1 MNRDYIARDPR
12 TGKPLTT
19 RRRKITAVNLAY
31 TPGDGAWD
39 AIPLD
44 RILPL
49 ANGEIEAIEVIWKDS
64 PKLLSRSDGI
74 RALPRVRGG
83 KSEGAHAALDLAL
96 LDIDPRLRTAGLAS
110 LPFCALQQTEHVF
123 DHLHELLDDID
134 GGVRNAAAKCLVIV
148 APVFP
153 SATEDTLRRELRLD
167 DQRRNTAF
175 EALKAISGTWPEVAE
190 LHIDELIREEDDDL
204 RARAAEILPRLTKH
218 HSATLWD
225 LIGWCLQDENVAV
238 RRHAARSLAPLAA
251 HAPKVAQ
258 IALEFALFDEDTRV
272 RNHAL
277 RAFKKLDPH
286 SFQMRAII
294 NDGSKHSDPS
304 VRTACINMI
313 PVIMT
318 EAEARDMANTLL
330 PQETDAKIIKIL
342 QDMVKDESLEGTEA
356 EKNKYLAPA
365 EKIIPEEGSLSMPP
379 PEALDAVKA
388 LAEGENSEGG
398 KGVGTTAVGQK
409 ADPVRRPTQDE
420 IYYGDDDFED
430 DFEDDS
436 EDDSEEGNEPQP
448 SP

>member
-1 MNRDYIARDPR
+1 MSRDYIARNPR
-12 TGKPLTT
+12 TGKPLSAG
-19 RRRKITAVNLAY
+19 RSKSVAINLAY

-49 ANGEIEAIEVIWKDS
+49 ANGELEAIEVIWKDQ

-74 RALPRVRGG
+74 RALPRIRGG
-83 KSEGAHAALDLAL
+83 RSEGAHAALDLAL
-96 LDIDPRLRTAGLAS
+96 LDIDPRLRVAGLAS
-110 LPFCALQQTEHVF
+110 LPFCALQQTESVF

-134 GGVRNAAAKCLVIV
+134 GGVRSAAAKCLVIV

-153 SATEDTLRRELRLD
+153 SATENTLRRELRLD
-167 DQRRNTAF
+167 GERRNTAF
-175 EALKAISGTWPEVAE
+175 EALKAVSGSWPEVAE

-204 RARAAEILPRLTKH
+204 RSRAAEILPRLTKH

-238 RRHAARSLAPLAA
+238 RRHAARSLASLAVR
-251 HAPKVAQ
+251 APKVAQ

-277 RAFKKLDPH
+277 RAFKKLDPQ

-294 NDGSKHSDPS
+294 NDGSKHRDPS
-304 VRTACINMI
+304 IRTACIKMI

-330 PQETDAKIIKIL
+330 SQETDAKIIKIL

-365 EKIIPEEGSLSMPP
+365 EKIIPEEGSLSTPP
-379 PEALDAVKA
+379 PEALDAVKS
-388 LAEGENSEGG
+388 LSEGKDAVEG
-398 KGVGTTAVGQK
+398 GVEGTTTVGLK
-409 ADPVRRPTQDE
+409 PDLVRRPTQDE
-420 IYYGDDDFED
+420 IFYGDDDFED
-430 DFEDDS
+430 EFDDDLED
-436 EDDSEEGNEPQP
+436 GHEPQS